1 MKEVTVYKDHVIAD
15 RIHSH
20 PTGFGANTTME
31 AAADSSPYG
40 ASNAT
45 AAASNAVGA
54 SPAMPLKPNF
64 GTLAEGSEEHQ
75 VESSLRPVRPVDY
88 PLDRT
93 TSELSANTASSEMVE
108 AQPVSAPL
116 NGASIGRADVNEN
129 NHHPLEPTLPA
140 EIQSEPM
147 STQEQKFQ
155 PSSFTSGSMDST
167 APSSLPLDSQALPT
181 ATVASPEV
189 PNITGDA
196 PIQADQAPTSD
207 LRTSLLAEPVSS
219 ETALRIKAE
228 KEQKDLAADSE
239 MAQTIATETEVPVE
253 TDTSSAPPAT
263 STAQDMPQSESQQ
276 DEASTMDISSDT
288 APVTETPVAPL
299 PTPQPAP
306 VESVTDAPAFSPPPA
321 PQPAPATLPA
331 EEPRDP
337 TSTPAQPSIS
347 DIQTDHAM
355 LDAPSPPVKV
365 SRERDEEAD
374 VDERAAK
381 RTKIDDATTDQD
393 FKVPE
398 LPQASSLTKG
408 EPEGAIPTVQSPV
421 TQNGDT
427 AAESAQESD
436 KITPPRLAHMKKII
450 SNLKKS
456 NTSQWFRA
464 PVDYVAMK
472 IPNYPLVVKHP
483 MDLGTIDSKL
493 KSQAYSSVK
502 EFVDDFELIVDNAV
516 AFNGADHIV
525 AQTAKKMQASFN
537 NQMSNMPPA
546 TTSEPGKEDKKMQK
560 PKEQPTRTAPPRRQ
574 SIPAQSGTTAQP
586 GHLAR
591 TASSSSAQTFALN
604 PEGVP
609 TIRRDSAVLDG
620 RPKRA
625 IKPTRNHDIG
635 GVRPRKKKYELELRF
650 CQEVLTEIKK
660 PRHWQAN
667 QYFMAPVDPIAL
679 QIPTYFKII
688 KKPMDLSTVQ
698 AKLDAN
704 EYEKA
709 KDFEEDVRLI
719 FKNCFTF
726 NKPGEIVFK
735 SGQDLEK
742 LFNEKW
748 EGMGDWLAA
757 RQPTSE
763 PHSAGED
770 DEDDDESDED
780 DDDDSE
786 DERQEKIAQLQKQ
799 MEAMSKHMSELAQS
813 KKKKKST
820 PPVVPTK
827 KSSKS
832 KGGKKEKQQ
841 ATFPALQQKDKKKP
855 AAKSKPEKERYV
867 SYNEKQYISSA
878 ITQLDER
885 RMNEA
890 LAIIQNNVPNLK
902 NTDQTEIELDIDE
915 LPNFVLLKLLT
926 FLKKYVPQTAPEP
939 PPEPTFVPTAAPS
952 KPKKNKPMTKHEQEA
967 QIEELRGKLA
977 GYNGGP
983 ISPDAGKSYRKPRI
997 LQLIL
1002 TIASAPTIEK
1012 DDSSGDDDDSEESEE
1027 E

>member
-1 MKEVTVYKDHVIAD
+1 VTVLTESRDTDKNL
-15 RIHSH
+15 SH
-20 PTGFGANTTME
+20 PAGFGANTTME
-31 AAADSSPYG
+31 AAADSLPYG
-40 ASNAT
+40 ASNTT
-45 AAASNAVGA
+45 AAASNAAGG
-54 SPAMPLKPNF
+54 PPLKPNF
-64 GTLAEGSEEHQ
+64 GPQAEGSEEHQ

-88 PLDRT
+88 PLDQT
-93 TSELSANTASSEMVE
+93 TSEPPATAASSEMVD
-108 AQPVSAPL
+108 AQPVDAPL
-116 NGASIGRADVNEN
+116 NGASIGRANVKEN
-129 NHHPLEPTLPA
+129 NHHPLEPTLPP
-140 EIQSEPM
+140 EMQSETL
-147 STQEQKFQ
+147 STQEQNFQ
-155 PSSFTSGSMDST
+155 PSSFTSDSLDST
-167 APSSLPLDSQALPT
+167 APSSLPPASQGPPI
-181 ATVASPEV
+181 ATVASPEGL
-189 PNITGDA
+189 NATNDA
-196 PIQADQAPTSD
+196 SIQAHQAPTSD

-228 KEQKDLAADSE
+228 KKQKDLAADSG
-239 MAQTIATETEVPVE
+239 MAQTLATETEVPIE
-253 TDTSSAPPAT
+253 TDTSSAPLAT
-263 STAQDMPQSESQQ
+263 STAPDALQPESQQ
-276 DEASTMDISSDT
+276 DETGVMDISSDT
-288 APVTETPVAPL
+288 APVTETPVA
-299 PTPQPAP
+299 TSQPAP
-306 VESVTDAPAFSPPPA
+306 TESVTGVPAFSPPAA

-331 EEPRDP
+331 EEPREP
-337 TSTPAQPSIS
+337 TSTPAQPSSS

-355 LDAPSPPVKV
+355 LDASSPPVKV

-374 VDERAAK
+374 DDERAAK
-381 RTKIDDATTDQD
+381 RTKIDDTPTDQD

-398 LPQASSLTKG
+398 LPQASSVTKDG
-408 EPEGAIPTVQSPV
+408 PDGAIQTAQSSA

-427 AAESAQESD
+427 AAESTQESD

-516 AFNGADHIV
+516 TFNGADHIV
-525 AQTAKKMQASFN
+525 AQTAKKMQVSFN

-546 TTSEPGKEDKKMQK
+546 TSSEPGKEDKKVQK

-574 SIPAQSGTTAQP
+574 SIPAHSSSTAQP

-726 NKPGEIVFK
+726 NKPGEIVYK

-770 DEDDDESDED
+770 DEEDEESDED

-820 PPVVPTK
+820 PPVPPTK
-827 KSSKS
+827 KSAKS

-939 PPEPTFVPTAAPS
+939 PPEPTFVPSAAPS

-967 QIEELRGKLA
+967 QIEELKGKLA

-983 ISPDAGKSYRKPRI
+983 ISPDAGK
-997 LQLIL
+997 L
-1002 TIASAPTIEK
+1002 
-1012 DDSSGDDDDSEESEE
+1012 
-1027 E
+1027 